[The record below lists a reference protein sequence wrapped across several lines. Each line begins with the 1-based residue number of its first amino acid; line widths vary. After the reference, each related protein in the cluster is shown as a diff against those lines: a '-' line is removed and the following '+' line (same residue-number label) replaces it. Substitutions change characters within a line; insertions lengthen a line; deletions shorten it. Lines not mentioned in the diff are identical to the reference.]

1 MAVNARAHAGVDGG
15 DITTSIEEVAAL
27 QFPFGR
33 FPSVT
38 YQGVGKDDVRRG
50 GLVEVLIIDIEVD
63 AQFLRRKYPYIA
75 FVRMCEQSRL

>member
-1 MAVNARAHAGVDGG
+1 MAVNARAHAGVDGR

-33 FPSVT
+33 FPSIA
-38 YQGVGKDDVRRG
+38 YHGVGKDDIRRG
-50 GLVEVLIIDIEVD
+50 GFVEELIIDIEVD

>member
-1 MAVNARAHAGVDGG
+1 MAVNARAHAGVDGRN
-15 DITTSIEEVAAL
+15 ITTSIEEVAAL

-38 YQGVGKDDVRRG
+38 YQGVGKDDVRHG
-50 GLVEVLIIDIEVD
+50 GLVEVLIIDIKVD